1 MSGARG
7 QIIAMTMQ
15 EKYLLGLLCLF
26 FLVPLRADE
35 RPSEATS
42 AATVFGPRNADLYEG
57 AQLLIRGKYEEGIRR
72 TRLGLDIANND
83 RERQAGLSNLCAGY
97 LRLKEYEV
105 ALEYCN
111 QALQINARNW
121 RALSNRALVNI
132 MLEQYTAAERDIDL
146 AEEVAP
152 YARAIKEARAI
163 FLDATQPVSPY
174 IEIDDRRDSAD
185 ES

>member
-1 MSGARG
+1 MNI
-7 QIIAMTMQ
+7 QQ
-15 EKYLLGLLCLF
+15 KFLLGLLCLC
-26 FLVPLRADE
+26 FLAPLRADE

-57 AQLLIRGKYEEGIRR
+57 AQLLIRGKYKEGIRR
-72 TRLGLDIANND
+72 TRLGLDIASND

-121 RALSNRALVNI
+121 RALSNRALINI
-132 MLEQYTAAERDIDL
+132 MLEQYSAAERDIDL

-152 YARAIKEARAI
+152 YARAIKETRAI

-174 IEIDDRRDSAD
+174 IEIDDRRDGAD